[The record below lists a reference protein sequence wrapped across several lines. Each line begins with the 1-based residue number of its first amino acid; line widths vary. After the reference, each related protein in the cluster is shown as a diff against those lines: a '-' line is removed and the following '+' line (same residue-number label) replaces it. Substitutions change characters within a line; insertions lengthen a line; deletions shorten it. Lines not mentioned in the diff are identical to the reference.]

1 MCRLDEKTHFFK
13 TGLDALSLKLRE
25 RYYTSVSEF
34 SQALSAV
41 ILERLDA
48 AANKEPA
55 EPSTADIDAISSHLN
70 DLKPGSAEYKALP
83 EEQKE
88 LKRLAKRILKA
99 VDEPLKDAARKEAE
113 LKGLERDEF
122 MKRLDALPMFAASRA
137 LELEAETSPIKKNG
151 KHRRTQSEVSA
162 AAGASPDNEDEE
174 MMDAPVVDV
183 IRTNGK
189 KSTPS
194 SEATGSRASSRHG
207 KSASISKP
215 VPAAAEPLSPP
226 TSTSSSAAPAPD
238 AADVFANGGVPWYL
252 DQFDLMGTTIYDER
266 YTGREVLRGMSEE
279 LSDMDE
285 DTLTELK
292 VSGSLADAETPRRS
306 TRASAAQ
313 AEAESVEKEREKKR
327 PKKKAKATGWTKP
340 RRR

>member
-1 MCRLDEKTHFFK
+1 
-13 TGLDALSLKLRE
+13 
-25 RYYTSVSEF
+25 
-34 SQALSAV
+34 
-41 ILERLDA
+41 LERLDA
-48 AANKEPA
+48 AANKDPA

-137 LELEAETSPIKKNG
+137 LELEADPSPAKKTS
-151 KHRRTQSEVSA
+151 KHRRSRSEVSA

-174 MMDAPVVDV
+174 MADAPPDVDV

-207 KSASISKP
+207 KGASISKP
-215 VPAAAEPLSPP
+215 APAAAEPLSPP
-226 TSTSSSAAPAPD
+226 TSTSSSAPAAD
-238 AADVFANGGVPWYL
+238 AADVFAHGGVPWYL
-252 DQFDLMGTTIYDER
+252 EHFDPMGTTIYDER
-266 YTGREVLRGMSEE
+266 YTGREVLRSMSEE

-292 VSGSLADAETPRRS
+292 VSGSLADGETARRS

-313 AEAESVEKEREKKR
+313 AEAEKVEKEQERKR
-327 PKKKAKATGWTKP
+327 PKKKAKATGWTRP

>member
-1 MCRLDEKTHFFK
+1 
-13 TGLDALSLKLRE
+13 
-25 RYYTSVSEF
+25 
-34 SQALSAV
+34 
-41 ILERLDA
+41 
-48 AANKEPA
+48 
-55 EPSTADIDAISSHLN
+55 
-70 DLKPGSAEYKALP
+70 
-83 EEQKE
+83 
-88 LKRLAKRILKA
+88 
-99 VDEPLKDAARKEAE
+99 
-113 LKGLERDEF
+113 

-137 LELEAETSPIKKNG
+137 LELEAETSPVKKNS

-174 MMDAPVVDV
+174 MADAPPEVDI

-207 KSASISKP
+207 KNASISKP
-215 VPAAAEPLSPP
+215 APAAAEPLSPP
-226 TSTSSSAAPAPD
+226 TSTSSSAPAPD
-238 AADVFANGGVPWYL
+238 AADVFANGGIPRYL
-252 DQFDLMGTTIYDER
+252 DQFDPMGTTIYDER

-292 VSGSLADAETPRRS
+292 VSGSLADGETPRRS

-313 AEAESVEKEREKKR
+313 AEAESVEKEKKR
-327 PKKKAKATGWTKP
+327 PKKKAKATGWTRP